1 MENIKLQLTEEEIRL
16 ISKVASDRKFAI
28 KNVDAIYSQD
38 AVEKMKIFVKSYR
51 FLFHLQNN
59 IKEKEIRDK
68 ISNYL
73 KNINNIY
80 VESVRLLEKLDSVIE
95 YGKHRQKRKLFD
107 LMLANIKI
115 IDDLID
121 TVFPLG
127 RVVKLFD
134 PEVETSYTHSS

>member
-38 AVEKMKIFVKSYR
+38 AIEKMKIFVKSYR

-68 ISNYL
+68 ISIYL

-107 LMLANIKI
+107 LMLKNIKI

-134 PEVETSYTHSS
+134 PETDTSYIHQ

>member
-1 MENIKLQLTEEEIRL
+1 MEEIKLQLTEEEIRK
-16 ISKVASDRKFAI
+16 ISKIASDRKFSI
-28 KNVDAIYSQD
+28 KNVESIYTQD
-38 AVEKMKIFVKSYR
+38 SVEKMKVFVKSYR

-80 VESVRLLEKLDSVIE
+80 VESVKLLEKLDSRIE
-95 YGKHRQKRKLFD
+95 YGKHRYKQKLFD
-107 LMLANIKI
+107 LMLENITI

-121 TVFPLG
+121 VVFPLG

-134 PEVETSYTHSS
+134 PETDTSYVHQ

>member
-1 MENIKLQLTEEEIRL
+1 MEEIKLQLTEEEIRK
-16 ISKVASDRKFAI
+16 ISKIASDRKFII
-28 KNVDAIYSQD
+28 KNVETIYAQD
-38 AVEKMKIFVKSYR
+38 AVEKMKVFVKSYR

-59 IKEKEIRDK
+59 IKEKEISDK

-80 VESVRLLEKLDSVIE
+80 VESVKLLEKLDSRIE
-95 YGKHRQKRKLFD
+95 YGKHRYKQKLFD
-107 LMLANIKI
+107 LMLENITI

-121 TVFPLG
+121 VVFPLG

-134 PEVETSYTHSS
+134 PETDTSYVHQ

>member
-1 MENIKLQLTEEEIRL
+1 MEEIKLQLTEEEIRK
-16 ISKVASDRKFAI
+16 ISKIASDRKFII
-28 KNVDAIYSQD
+28 KNVETIYTQDAI
-38 AVEKMKIFVKSYR
+38 EKMKVFVKSYR

-59 IKEKEIRDK
+59 IKEKEISDK

-80 VESVRLLEKLDSVIE
+80 VESVKLLEKLDSPIE
-95 YGKHRQKRKLFD
+95 YGKHRQKNKLFN
-107 LMLANIKI
+107 LMLENITI

-121 TVFPLG
+121 VVFPLG

-134 PEVETSYTHSS
+134 PETDTSYVHQ

>member
-16 ISKVASDRKFAI
+16 ISKIASDRKFAI

-80 VESVRLLEKLDSVIE
+80 VESVRL
-95 YGKHRQKRKLFD
+95 
-107 LMLANIKI
+107 
-115 IDDLID
+115 
-121 TVFPLG
+121 
-127 RVVKLFD
+127 
-134 PEVETSYTHSS
+134 

>member
-38 AVEKMKIFVKSYR
+38 AVEKMKVFVKSYR

-59 IKEKEIRDK
+59 VKEKEIGDK

-80 VESVRLLEKLDSVIE
+80 VESVKLLEKLDSRIE
-95 YGKHRQKRKLFD
+95 YGKHRHKQKLFN
-107 LMLANIKI
+107 LMLENIKI
-115 IDDLID
+115 VDDLID
-121 TVFPLG
+121 SVFPLG
-127 RVVKLFD
+127 RVVKLYD
-134 PEVETSYTHSS
+134 PETDTSYVHQ